1 MKRLIL
7 LVLGGFLLT
16 TGVTAQELAVKT
28 NLLYDATTTGNIGV
42 EAGLSKKWTL
52 DVSGNLNPWTFSNN
66 KKIKHWM
73 VQPEARYW
81 LCEKFNGSFFGIH
94 AHGGQ
99 FNVSDWDFPIA
110 LKALKDKRYEGWF
123 YGAGVSYGYQWVMSR
138 RWNLEMNAG
147 AGYARVHYN
156 KYPCSVCGS
165 KLAEGNYN
173 YWGVTK
179 AAISLIYFL
188 K

>member
-81 LCEKFNGSFFGIH
+81 LCEKFNG
-94 AHGGQ
+94 Q
-99 FNVSDWDFPIA
+99 FLRDPC
-110 LKALKDKRYEGWF
+110 
-123 YGAGVSYGYQWVMSR
+123 SR
-138 RWNLEMNAG
+138 RT
-147 AGYARVHYN
+147 V
-156 KYPCSVCGS
+156 
-165 KLAEGNYN
+165 
-173 YWGVTK
+173 
-179 AAISLIYFL
+179 
-188 K
+188 